1 MLTELLTKQSD
12 NQASYIALDGATP
25 AKRRKSFDSA
35 ATVLANSY
43 AKVVEATAQG
53 KLLKPAQIAR
63 TSKNLTPEEEAR
75 RIAASTGYAM
85 QLQFFGNQLK
95 AQAPEIVN
103 AWIADSDMEKLADH
117 PDDAP
122 LLAVEPAV
130 LLTKRP
136 TEQPLQAAYKLLL
149 EGSENAFFFEW
160 RY

>member
-1 MLTELLTKQSD
+1 MPG
-12 NQASYIALDGATP
+12 QA
-25 AKRRKSFDSA
+25 
-35 ATVLANSY
+35 
-43 AKVVEATAQG
+43 
-53 KLLKPAQIAR
+53 
-63 TSKNLTPEEEAR
+63 KNLTPEEEAR

-130 LLTKRP
+130 LLTKG
-136 TEQPLQAAYKLLL
+136 QLSNLYKQLKLLL
-149 EGSENAFFFEW
+149 EGSENAF
-160 RY
+160 